1 MNINVNVARITGAR
15 GTGPALR
22 ASPTARKEQK
32 KPRTCGLG
40 SCAHMTTRA
49 LATALAAVLG
59 CVVDPGAAGGVW
71 LGFLRVRVRVRVL
84 GLGLANPNPNTLT
97 RP

>member
-1 MNINVNVARITGAR
+1 MPRINRR
-15 GTGPALR
+15 EGPR
-22 ASPTARKEQK
+22 ASATAREEQK

-40 SCAHMTTRA
+40 SCTRVTTRPQ
-49 LATALAAVLG
+49 ATALAAVLG
-59 CVVDPGAAGGVW
+59 CVVGPGAAVGVG

>member
-1 MNINVNVARITGAR
+1 MPRINRREG
-15 GTGPALR
+15 GPGPAR
-22 ASPTARKEQK
+22 PRERNRRSPERVAWAA
-32 KPRTCGLG
+32 
-40 SCAHMTTRA
+40 AHVTTRPQ
-49 LATALAAVLG
+49 ATALAAVLG
-59 CVVDPGAAGGVW
+59 CVVGPGAAVGVG